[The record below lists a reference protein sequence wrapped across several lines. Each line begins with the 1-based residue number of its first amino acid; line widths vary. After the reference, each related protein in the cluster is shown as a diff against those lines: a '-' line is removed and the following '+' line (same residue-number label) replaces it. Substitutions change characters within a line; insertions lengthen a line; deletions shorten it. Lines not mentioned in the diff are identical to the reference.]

1 MKTQTSRRDFLR
13 ISSQSAFILALGFS
27 SKGETLSVLEKFT
40 PHAVGIEINPYI
52 IINESGKVTLFNP
65 RPDMGQGTYQ
75 SLPLLIAEE
84 LDINLDQVEIQMTD
98 GSARFGSQLAGGSSS
113 VSTRW
118 IPMRTAGAAVR
129 EMLVQAAANRWK
141 VTPAD
146 CATKNGFVINNLSKA
161 QFNYGEL
168 VAEASKLTVPQKPKL
183 KSFAEFNQLG
193 KPSKR
198 PDVPSKVDGS
208 AVFGMDVQLPGMLY
222 ASIIRS
228 PYIYGKVKTFQADK
242 AMSVKGVRFVLKTER
257 VFFHGPFS
265 ENSGFDQKTRAK
277 SDGVA
282 IVAESYW
289 TALKAKKEV
298 QVEWNSMG
306 FGETST
312 EQYFNQAKAAA
323 MHDGNEYKQDKVGDF
338 AKALQL
344 SDYKVQGTYQTPFMS
359 HAPMEPCNAT
369 VYVQGDQVEV
379 WAPIQ
384 GPDGV
389 INDLATY
396 LGVKRENIK
405 VNVTFLGG
413 AFGRKAIF
421 DFVMEAANLS
431 RQVNAPVK
439 VIWTREDDIQQ
450 GPYRPGMISAMQGG
464 LDKDGNI
471 LAFEHRLNGASIM
484 ASVFKADMRNNPDPW
499 AGEGINLADSPY
511 AFPARRNSFTWVDP
525 QMPVL
530 WWRSVYASTNVFA
543 QESFIDE
550 LAFEGE
556 KDPLALRL
564 HLLRDS
570 PRFVA
575 VLIKLAEISDYQAK
589 RKQGVAIGVS
599 IARSFGSIVAHAFE
613 VEKQGKGVK
622 IKQVYSVIDCGF
634 PLNSDNI
641 KAQMESNL
649 VYGLSATIQNEIT
662 RTHGKTDQ
670 SNFHNYAVLRQGEV
684 PPATIVVMASEEEP
698 GGVGEPG
705 LPPIAPALCN
715 AVFLA
720 TGKRV
725 RTLPFDLSSI

>member
-27 SKGETLSVLEKFT
+27 SKGST
-40 PHAVGIEINPYI
+40 PQIQKYNPAVGVEINPYI

-75 SLPLLIAEE
+75 ALPLLLAEE
-84 LDINLDQVEIQMTD
+84 LDVLLDDVEIQMTD
-98 GSARFGSQLAGGSSS
+98 GSSRFGSQLSGGSSS
-113 VSTRW
+113 VRTRW

-141 VTPAD
+141 VSPGD
-146 CATKNGFVINNLSKA
+146 CRTNNGVVVNNLNKA
-161 QFNYGEL
+161 QFSYGEL
-168 VAEASKLTVPQKPKL
+168 VEEASHLPVPQKPKL
-183 KSFAEFNQLG
+183 KSFSEFKQLG

-198 PDVPSKVDGS
+198 PDVPAKVDGS
-208 AVFGMDVQLPGMLY
+208 AVFGIDVQLPGMLY
-222 ASIIRS
+222 ASIIHS
-228 PYIYGKVKTFQADK
+228 PYIYGKVKSFQADK

-257 VFFHGPFS
+257 VFFHGPFA
-265 ENSGFDQKTRAK
+265 ENAAFDQKVRSK
-277 SDGVA
+277 SDAIAVVA
-282 IVAESYW
+282 DSYW
-289 TALKAKKEV
+289 AAVKAKKEV
-298 QVEWNSMG
+298 VIDWNALG
-306 FGETST
+306 FAETAT
-312 EQYFNQAKAAA
+312 EQYFNQARAAA
-323 MHDGNEYKQDKVGDF
+323 LREGNEYKEDKVGDF
-338 AKALQL
+338 SKAIQL
-344 SDYKVQGTYQTPFMS
+344 SDYKIQATYQTPFMS

-379 WAPIQ
+379 WAPVQ
-384 GPDGV
+384 GPDGLV
-389 INDLATY
+389 NDLASY
-396 LGVKRENIK
+396 LGVKPEKIK

-413 AFGRKAIF
+413 AFGRKAVF
-421 DFVMEAANLS
+421 DFVMQAANLS
-431 RQVNAPVK
+431 RQTNAPVK

-464 LDKDGNI
+464 VDKDGNV

-484 ASVFKADMRNNPDPW
+484 ASVFKADMRNKPDPW
-499 AGEGINLADSPY
+499 AGEGISVADSPY
-511 AFPARRNSFTWVDP
+511 AFPARRNSFSWVDP

-543 QESFIDE
+543 QESFVDE
-550 LAFEGE
+550 LAHEGE

-575 VLIKLAEISDYQAK
+575 VLNKLAEISDYQAK
-589 RKQGVAIGVS
+589 RKNGVAIGVA

-613 VEKQGKGVK
+613 VQKDGTGVK
-622 IKQVYSVIDCGF
+622 MNQVYSVIDCGF
-634 PLNSDNI
+634 PLNEDNI
-641 KAQMESNL
+641 KAQVESNL
-649 VYGLSATIQNEIT
+649 VYGLSATIKNQIS

-670 SNFHNYAVLRQGEV
+670 SNFHDYAVLRQGEV
-684 PPATIVVMASEEEP
+684 PPCQVYVMPNEEEP

-715 AVFLA
+715 AIFLA

>member
-27 SKGETLSVLEKFT
+27 SKGETHSTLQKFT
-40 PHAVGIEINPYI
+40 TTAAGIEINPYI
-52 IINESGKVTLFNP
+52 IINESGKVTIFNP

-75 SLPLLIAEE
+75 ALPMLIAEE

-98 GSARFGSQLAGGSSS
+98 GSDRFGSQLSGGSSS
-113 VSTRW
+113 VRTRW

-129 EMLVQAAANRWK
+129 EMLVKAAANRWK
-141 VTPAD
+141 VDPSLCSTN
-146 CATKNGFVINNLSKA
+146 NGLVINKQTKA
-161 QFNYGEL
+161 QLSYGEL
-168 VAEASKLTVPQKPKL
+168 VADASQLPVPQKPKL
-183 KSFAEFNQLG
+183 KPFTEFNQIG

-198 PDVPSKVDGS
+198 PDVPSKVDGT
-208 AVFGMDVQLPGMLY
+208 AIFGMDVQLPGMLY
-222 ASIIRS
+222 ASIIHA
-228 PYIYGKVKTFQADK
+228 PNIYGKVSSFQADK
-242 AMSVKGVRFVLKTER
+242 AMAVNGVRFVLKTER
-257 VFFHGPFS
+257 VFYHGPFV
-265 ENSGFDQKTRAK
+265 ENRGYDQKIRAK
-277 SDGVA
+277 SEAVA
-282 IVAESYW
+282 VVAESYW
-289 TALKAKKEV
+289 AAVKATKEV
-298 QVEWNSMG
+298 QIEWNSLG
-306 FGETST
+306 FGETAT
-312 EQYFNQAKAAA
+312 DQYFNQAKSAA
-323 MHDGNEYKQDKVGDF
+323 MLEGNEYKDDKVGDF

-344 SDYKVQGTYQTPFMS
+344 SDYKIQGTYQTPFMS

-369 VYVQGDQVEV
+369 VYVQGDKVEV
-379 WAPIQ
+379 WAPVQ
-384 GPDGV
+384 GPDGLV
-389 INDLATY
+389 NDLATY

-413 AFGRKAIF
+413 AFGRKAVF

-484 ASVFKADMRNNPDPW
+484 ASVFKADMRSNPDPW
-499 AGEGINLADSPY
+499 AGEGISVADSPY
-511 AFPARRNSFTWVDP
+511 AFPARRNSFSWVDP

-530 WWRSVYASTNVFA
+530 WWISVYASTNVFA

-550 LAFEGE
+550 LASEGE

-570 PRFVA
+570 PRFIA
-575 VLIKLAEISDYQAK
+575 VLNKLAEISDYATK
-589 RKQGVAIGVS
+589 RKNGKAIG
-599 IARSFGSIVAHAFE
+599 IAIAKSFGSIVAHAFE
-613 VEKQGKGVK
+613 VEKQGAGVK
-622 IKQVYSVIDCGF
+622 MKQVYSVIDCGF

-641 KAQMESNL
+641 KAQVESNL
-649 VYGLSATIQNEIT
+649 VYGLSATILNQIT

-684 PPATIVVMASEEEP
+684 PPATVFVMASEEEP

-715 AVFLA
+715 AIFLA
-720 TGKRV
+720 TGKRI